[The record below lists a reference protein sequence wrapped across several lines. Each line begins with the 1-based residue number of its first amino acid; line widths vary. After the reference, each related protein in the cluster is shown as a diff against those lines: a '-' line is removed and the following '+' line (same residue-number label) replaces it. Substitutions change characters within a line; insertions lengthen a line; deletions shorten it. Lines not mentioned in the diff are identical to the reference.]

1 MPQPLVIYFSVCIL
15 KMVEALHGNV
25 DHGLVLIDLG
35 QSIDM
40 NLFPEGT
47 AFTGKC
53 LTSGFQCSEMLSG
66 KPWSYQTDYFGIAGT
81 VYCMLFGTY
90 MQVTSEGGEWKTKG
104 KLRLRFTSVLQ
115 QNYSNKLPSL
125 KSRDRAAA
133 GEQEN
138 CQEMRRRRR
147 RRREGGG
154 KGGGGRRR
162 EGGGE
167 EGGGREGGGGEGGR
181 RKKRRPRSSFK

>member
-15 KMVEALHGNV
+15 KMVEALHGV
-25 DHGLVLIDLG
+25 QLIHADIKPDNFMLG
-35 QSIDM
+35 ESIDM

-104 KLRLRFTSVLQ
+104 VFRSDLWLDFFHCLLNSPRSALQKLRLRFTSVLQ

-125 KSRDRAAA
+125 KSRLTVLLL
-133 GEQEN
+133 EN
-138 CQEMRRRRR
+138 RKTARR
-147 RRREGGG
+147 
-154 KGGGGRRR
+154 
-162 EGGGE
+162 
-167 EGGGREGGGGEGGR
+167 
-181 RKKRRPRSSFK
+181 